1 MVKNVDIRNSKQ
13 VKLTFIITWS
23 MGRRGLIWINL
34 RHSTCAQTL
43 APRFSLIQ
51 WVFLKWK
58 QQKLVRFKNQTSKIL
73 DDNNWLNLEDNH
85 NLESHQHHHYQQ
97 QTTILTPTTMPT
109 KKSCFK
115 SATKDMP
122 YLYCQMSGSS
132 TRSGSQRKVRF

>member
-1 MVKNVDIRNSKQ
+1 MCPD
-13 VKLTFIITWS
+13 
-23 MGRRGLIWINL
+23 
-34 RHSTCAQTL
+34 TCTE
-43 APRFSLIQ
+43 I
-51 WVFLKWK
+51 
-58 QQKLVRFKNQTSKIL
+58 LVNTVSIPEMETTEA